1 MPTSF
6 VCISSHSLSYR
17 IFSESLT
24 MKPRVGVYLS
34 EQMAARLAAAA
45 KRPGATK
52 SGLVEAALERFLGSD
67 DDIGDAVT
75 VAGRL
80 NGLSRQLEQLDRGLR
95 IVNETVALHARFHLA
110 VTPPMPAVA
119 QRASCALGAER
130 FNEFAAQV
138 GRRVDL
144 GLPLMRETID
154 RLGTTRS
161 VLSARDLGQG
171 ETSRTPSTDYEPSQ
185 RASTAFDDVS
195 QRSAAAREDGS
206 IGGFPGRTG
215 RPLH

>member
-1 MPTSF
+1 
-6 VCISSHSLSYR
+6 
-17 IFSESLT
+17 

-34 EQMAARLAAAA
+34 ENTAARLTAAA

-80 NGLSRQLEQLDRGLR
+80 TGLSRQLEDLDRGLR

-110 VTPPMPAVA
+110 VTPPMPAAA

-144 GLPLMRETID
+144 GRPLMRETMD
-154 RLGTTRS
+154 RLDTTS
-161 VLSARDLGQG
+161 PPFSARDPGQG
-171 ETSRTPSTDYEPSQ
+171 ELPRTPSVGYEPGQ
-185 RASTAFDDVS
+185 RASTAVDGVS
-195 QRSAAAREDGS
+195 EHSAAVREDGS
-206 IGGFPGRTG
+206 NGGFPGRTG